1 MSKEAKKEDSNFDDD
16 AFQMMFNVSS
26 RNQIQQIAIADN
38 KANRIAAMSIT
49 LVIIIIGIL
58 SLGGILNDDSFLTVE
73 IVIPLSI
80 LLGFS
85 LVSTVCA
92 ILSLK
97 PKIIRATK
105 KGRSALFFQNF
116 YRKTL
121 EEYKE
126 QMKTVGQSK
135 ETIYEQLLTNM
146 YFNGLV
152 LQRKYTL
159 ISMSYSIF
167 LMAIGISILS
177 FVLLTLFL

>member
-80 LLGFS
+80 LLGCLLYTS
-85 LVSTVCA
+85 PSPRDAT
-92 ILSLK
+92 LSRM
-97 PKIIRATK
+97 PS
-105 KGRSALFFQNF
+105 SA
-116 YRKTL
+116 
-121 EEYKE
+121 
-126 QMKTVGQSK
+126 
-135 ETIYEQLLTNM
+135 
-146 YFNGLV
+146 
-152 LQRKYTL
+152 
-159 ISMSYSIF
+159 
-167 LMAIGISILS
+167 
-177 FVLLTLFL
+177 